1 MDNKIKVL
9 FYNRDVAGVNYYRT
23 LTPAIELDKYHSD
36 KFHVTINKEINFSDP
51 NTIEYLKGFDII
63 NYHRQLYPNAED
75 MIKNSQ
81 ILKENG
87 TRLVVD
93 IDDYWELDK
102 THAYYYKSKEDKIT
116 DITLFQL
123 NIADYITTTS
133 EEFKSVIV
141 KSTNKTDENVIVLPN
156 AIDPDTMGQFE
167 NNWKKDPNGLVR
179 ITYMGGSSHKHD
191 VKQLE
196 HVANMLNANH
206 ETNGKFKIIL
216 AGWDMGGTHNY
227 MEFNPELQKQLEG
240 RHLWNQEMIKQI
252 NKANNMISNVK
263 LMPDDLKETYNGIM
277 FNPKTRPIKPQ
288 ESTYYDYE
296 NILTDDRRI
305 VNNFD
310 YLNWL
315 GMYDTKNKFPNEGNF
330 ARRWTKPANEFAKV
344 LDETDI
350 VLAPL
355 LNTPFNRMKSNL
367 KQVECWTRKLPIVC
381 SDVAPYNVD
390 GVNNVNCVLI
400 PSKINQHKDWFKAL
414 KKLILDESLRK
425 EIGENLY
432 NDFSVKYHLKTV
444 TEKRAEEY
452 LKMKNNN

>member
-1 MDNKIKVL
+1 MNNKIKVL

-63 NYHRQLYPNAED
+63 NYHRQLYPNVED
-75 MIKNSQ
+75 MVKNSQ

-87 TRLVVD
+87 TKLVID

-102 THAYYYKSKEDKIT
+102 THAYYYKSKVDKIA

-123 NIADYITTTS
+123 NSADYITTTS

-141 KSTNKTDENVIVLPN
+141 KSTNKTEDSVIVLPN
-156 AIDPDTMGQFE
+156 SIDPDTMGQFE

-179 ITYMGGSSHKHD
+179 ITYMGGSTHKHD
-191 VKQLE
+191 VEQLE
-196 HVANMLNANH
+196 HVVNMLNANH
-206 ETNGKFKIIL
+206 ETCGKFKIIL
-216 AGWDMGGTHNY
+216 SGWDMRGTRNDVSI
-227 MEFNPELQKQLEG
+227 NLDLQKQLEG
-240 RHLWNQEMIKQI
+240 RNLWNREMVKQI
-252 NKANNMISNVK
+252 NKSNNNVYNVK
-263 LMPDDLKETYNGIM
+263 LMPSDLRDKFNGIM
-277 FNPKTRPIKPQ
+277 FDVKERNIHPH
-288 ESTYYDYE
+288 ESVYYDYE
-296 NILTDDRRI
+296 NILTDGRKIIKDSQ
-305 VNNFD
+305 

-315 GMYDTKNKFPNEGNF
+315 GIYDNKNRFPNEGNF

-355 LNTPFNRMKSNL
+355 LDSPFNRMKSNL

-452 LKMKNNN
+452 LKMKNK